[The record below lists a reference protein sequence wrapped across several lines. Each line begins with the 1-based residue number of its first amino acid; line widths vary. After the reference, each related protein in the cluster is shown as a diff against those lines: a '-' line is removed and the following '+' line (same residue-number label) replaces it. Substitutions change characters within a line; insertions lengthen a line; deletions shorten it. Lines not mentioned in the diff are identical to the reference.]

1 MTLNLIKEKIYSV
14 NNIVIIGHIAPDAD
28 ALGSTCGLA
37 EGLINI
43 GKKVY
48 VVFEDKVPDN
58 LEFIL
63 RGIRKKGIDVINYF
77 PKDKNIELIIY
88 CDLSSKSR
96 IGNNLLNDINEDI
109 FSICIDHHESNEQ
122 FSNLNYVI
130 KNAMATCEIMY
141 EVFNALNLKITPSIA
156 DSLFAGLSADSGS
169 FRYSQ
174 TSPNTFFVAMKL
186 SECGARTYDISTN
199 LWSMKSRKK
208 IELLKIILD
217 RMEFSF
223 NDKFVVSYV
232 TLDDFKNLDSTK
244 EHLEGLVSELRDIQ
258 GVILAVLV
266 YEQED
271 YFKFSVRGKDE
282 NISTLPI
289 STSFGGGGHIL
300 ASAARINKD
309 STDFKEPTI
318 EKIIGRIKDIVAK
331 IM

>member
-1 MTLNLIKEKIYSV
+1 
-14 NNIVIIGHIAPDAD
+14 
-28 ALGSTCGLA
+28 
-37 EGLINI
+37 
-43 GKKVY
+43 
-48 VVFEDKVPDN
+48 
-58 LEFIL
+58 
-63 RGIRKKGIDVINYF
+63 
-77 PKDKNIELIIY
+77 
-88 CDLSSKSR
+88 
-96 IGNNLLNDINEDI
+96 
-109 FSICIDHHESNEQ
+109 
-122 FSNLNYVI
+122 
-130 KNAMATCEIMY
+130 MATCEIMY

-232 TLDDFKNLDSTK
+232 TLDDFKKLDSTK

>member
-1 MTLNLIKEKIYSV
+1 MTLNLIKEKIESV

-37 EGLINI
+37 EGLINL
-43 GKKVY
+43 GKNVF

-63 RGIRKKGIDVINYF
+63 KGIREKGIDVINYF

-88 CDLSSKSR
+88 CDLSSKNR
-96 IGNNLLNDINEDI
+96 IGNNLFNDINEDI
-109 FSICIDHHESNEQ
+109 FSICIDHHESNEE
-122 FSNLNYVI
+122 FANLNFVN

-141 EVFNALNLKITPSIA
+141 EVFNALNLKITPTIA

-174 TSPNTFFVAMKL
+174 TTPNTFFVAMKL

-199 LWSMKSRKK
+199 LWSSKSRKK
-208 IELLKIILD
+208 VELLKIILD

-223 NDKFVVSYV
+223 NDRFVVSYI
-232 TLDDFKNLDSTK
+232 TLNDFKKLGATK
-244 EHLEGLVSELRDIQ
+244 EHLEGLVSELRDIE

-300 ASAARINKD
+300 ASAARIMKND
-309 STDFKEPTI
+309 IEFNDITI
-318 EKIIGRIKDIVAK
+318 EKIIDKIKGIVK
-331 IM
+331 TLL